1 MQIDSLGNSSIKSEI
16 YSQDKPKQT
25 THSTPPL
32 INANCYV
39 VVKASSQRNFS
50 TLVSILSV
58 DLTDTVH
65 SPKAVQRGGGGTNAV
80 CVKLGESFETKEHQS
95 LELDDRQIHQN
106 Y

>member
-1 MQIDSLGNSSIKSEI
+1 MNRRKVQNKLQIDSLGNSSIKSEI

-58 DLTDTVH
+58 DLTDTQFLAQ
-65 SPKAVQRGGGGTNAV
+65 KQ
-80 CVKLGESFETKEHQS
+80 CKEVAAQT
-95 LELDDRQIHQN
+95 LFV
-106 Y
+106 

>member
-50 TLVSILSV
+50 TLVSILSM

-65 SPKAVQRGGGGTNAV
+65 SPKAVQRGGGTNAA

-95 LELDDRQIHQN
+95 LE
-106 Y
+106 

>member
-1 MQIDSLGNSSIKSEI
+1 MNRRKVQNKLQIDSLGNSSIKSEI

-65 SPKAVQRGGGGTNAV
+65 SPKAVQRGERCLCKIGG
-80 CVKLGESFETKEHQS
+80 EF
-95 LELDDRQIHQN
+95 
-106 Y
+106 

>member
-1 MQIDSLGNSSIKSEI
+1 MQIDSLGNSLIKKSEI
-16 YSQDKPKQT
+16 YSQDKQKQT

-58 DLTDTVH
+58 DLTDTQFLAQ
-65 SPKAVQRGGGGTNAV
+65 KQ
-80 CVKLGESFETKEHQS
+80 CKEVVAQT
-95 LELDDRQIHQN
+95 LFV
-106 Y
+106 